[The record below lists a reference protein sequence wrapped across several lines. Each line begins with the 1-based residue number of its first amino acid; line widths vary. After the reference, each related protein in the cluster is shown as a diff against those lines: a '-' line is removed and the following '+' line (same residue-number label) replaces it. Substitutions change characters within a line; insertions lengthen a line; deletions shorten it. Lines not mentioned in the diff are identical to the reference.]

1 MASFVDV
8 KNVEPTHFEEQH
20 YDEYEYYNLSEKYTS
35 GASRKGR
42 SKKEAVDNTNRP
54 NPGGHERKL
63 IEKLQNT
70 EKKAKEANRTAN
82 TGNRPWPPW

>member
-8 KNVEPTHFEEQH
+8 KNFEPTHFEEQH

-42 SKKEAVDNTNRP
+42 SKKEAIDNTNRP

-70 EKKAKEANRTAN
+70 EKKAKE
-82 TGNRPWPPW
+82 

>member
-1 MASFVDV
+1 MSSFVDV

-20 YDEYEYYNLSEKYTS
+20 YDEYEYYNLSEKYTC

-42 SKKEAVDNTNRP
+42 SKKEASDNTNRP

-63 IEKLQNT
+63 VEKLQNT
-70 EKKAKEANRTAN
+70 EKKAKV
-82 TGNRPWPPW
+82 